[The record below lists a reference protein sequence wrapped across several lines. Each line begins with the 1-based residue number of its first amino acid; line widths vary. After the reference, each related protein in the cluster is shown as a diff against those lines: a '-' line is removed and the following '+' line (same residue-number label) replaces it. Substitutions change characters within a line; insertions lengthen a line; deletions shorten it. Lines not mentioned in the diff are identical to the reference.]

1 MRVSG
6 KLAWMLFVLLVV
18 VLEVSDRAVASG
30 QTFRSLMKKSSSGGG
45 NSSSGLGQ
53 SSETVLSSVPRVP
66 TTVESAPQEKKMS
79 ENMPEKLPDVATVEA
94 TTVES
99 APQEKKMSEKLPAT
113 VENVSTSRYCVACP
127 ACQGP
132 DFERQMSSGVPASWI
147 DGGT

>member
-79 ENMPEKLPDVATVEA
+79 ENMPEKLPAVDAKDNTTNVATVEN
-94 TTVES
+94 TTSGPKNETGMS
-99 APQEKKMSEKLPAT
+99 AAPPA
-113 VENVSTSRYCVACP
+113 VKDEGKVYSIAIGIP
-127 ACQGP
+127 P
-132 DFERQMSSGVPASWI
+132 
-147 DGGT
+147 

>member
-53 SSETVLSSVPRVP
+53 SSETVLGSAP
-66 TTVESAPQEKKMS
+66 TVEYAQRVCSTVCSKCGYYCGVCSLRKMPA
-79 ENMPEKLPDVATVEA
+79 N
-94 TTVES
+94 
-99 APQEKKMSEKLPAT
+99 MSEKLPAVAT
-113 VENVSTSRYCVACP
+113 VENVSTSRYCGACHS
-127 ACQGP
+127 CLGP
-132 DFERQMSSGVPASWI
+132 DLEREKSGMPASMI

>member
-79 ENMPEKLPDVATVEA
+79 E
-94 TTVES
+94 
-99 APQEKKMSEKLPAT
+99 KLPAT